1 MPSNSS
7 NYPQLRDP
15 DWLRQQY
22 VDLDKSIRD
31 IASEVGAKPS
41 TVRYNLLRNGVPLR
55 QSGPTDH
62 HTYRQL
68 KDADWLRHQY
78 VDLER
83 STEDLAAELGCVRE
97 TIRYHL
103 RKYGIPQR
111 ASWLGKTSNSSK
123 YPQLHDH
130 DWLKRQYHDL
140 GREAS
145 DIAAEVGC
153 NVYTVYYHLREAGA
167 PPRGRHHGRW
177 WPKTCEREGCGKT
190 FTPSGPAQRF
200 CSPDCRAGIRVC
212 AWSPCGKTF
221 RVPLPK
227 GKKAPVSAKR
237 FCSKDCL
244 YEWRKTNVTREPTNH
259 RRINDEGYV
268 EVNIGPPRG
277 RVKEHRLVMERHLG
291 RELLPD
297 ESVHHLNG
305 IKTDNRIENLQVWG
319 GVGRQPSG
327 QRAADLLAWAEEI
340 VARYS
345 PERDLL

>member
-1 MPSNSS
+1 MPSNS

-22 VDLDKSIRD
+22 VDLDKSIKD

-62 HTYRQL
+62 HTYRRL

-78 VDLER
+78 VDLGR

-103 RKYGIPQR
+103 RKYAIPQR
-111 ASWLGKTSNSSK
+111 ESWVGKTSNASQ
-123 YPQLHDH
+123 YPQLHDP
-130 DWLKRQYHDL
+130 DWLREQYQAQ
-140 GREAS
+140 GRS
-145 DIAAEVGC
+145 VDDVAAEIGC
-153 NVYTVYYHLREAGA
+153 SPASVSYHLREFNI
-167 PPRGRHHGRW
+167 PRQTRW
-177 WPKTCEREGCGKT
+177 PGGQCKAKICQRCGKE
-190 FTPSGPAQRF
+190 FTPSGPAAKF
-200 CSPDCRAGIRVC
+200 CSQDCRAGTRAC
-212 AWSPCGKTF
+212 DQCSKQF
-221 RVPLPK
+221 RIPLPK
-227 GKKAPVSAKR
+227 SKRAPVSEKR

-305 IKTDNRIENLQVWG
+305 IKTDNRIENLQLWG

-327 QRAADLLAWAEEI
+327 QRAVDLLAWAEEV